1 MSISHGLVDPSCE
14 KKNWRCGR
22 INCFTVNWDV
32 CVCVCVRFVCVT
44 NGRHNLRVETT
55 EWNVR
60 SKTEVVRK
68 AIRSASSFLLR
79 PTIRSPFPALFPGE
93 LSTPSSAT
101 SDTFIQVAFMAPPG
115 HPGHPRP
122 PPAIPGH
129 PRQPRNRR
137 GRNHQH
143 PSRIR
148 NEMEWNEFPRQK
160 PTMWHAPISESETR
174 PNRRPIS
181 IHRHPRVPLTSLPAS
196 A

>member
-14 KKNWRCGR
+14 KKKLTLRSYQLFYCKLR
-22 INCFTVNWDV
+22 R
-32 CVCVCVRFVCVT
+32 VCVCVRFVCVT

-148 NEMEWNEFPRQK
+148 NEME
-160 PTMWHAPISESETR
+160 
-174 PNRRPIS
+174 
-181 IHRHPRVPLTSLPAS
+181 
-196 A
+196 

>member
-1 MSISHGLVDPSCE
+1 MW
-14 KKNWRCGR
+14 KKKLTLRSYQLFYCKLR
-22 INCFTVNWDV
+22 RV
-32 CVCVCVRFVCVT
+32 CVCVCVLCVLPTDDTISESKRQNGTSEAKRKSSARQFDLRLPSSCAPQSAVRFQLCFQ
-44 NGRHNLRVETT
+44 
-55 EWNVR
+55 
-60 SKTEVVRK
+60 
-68 AIRSASSFLLR
+68 ASSQRHLAPR
-79 PTIRSPFPALFPGE
+79 PTHSSRWHLWPHPA
-93 LSTPSSAT
+93 T
-101 SDTFIQVAFMAPPG
+101 
-115 HPGHPRP
+115 
-122 PPAIPGH
+122 PGH